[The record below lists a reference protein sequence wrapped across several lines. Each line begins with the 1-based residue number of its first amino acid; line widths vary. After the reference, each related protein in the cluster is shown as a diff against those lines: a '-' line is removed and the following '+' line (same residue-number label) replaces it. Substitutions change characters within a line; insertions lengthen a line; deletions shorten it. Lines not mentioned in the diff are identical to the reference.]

1 MATKSTISGL
11 FGRSPIRPLQQHMAI
26 VTEAAKQVVDL
37 FEALCASQW
46 KEADTI
52 VDKISSL
59 ESEADEVKNELRAHL
74 PKSLFMPMD
83 RRDILEILD
92 LQDNIADIAQSIG
105 GITRE
110 RRMEVPPSLA
120 KPLMTLIRRCVD
132 ACKHCDKTINE
143 LDELLATGFRGR
155 ESDMVHTMVE
165 ELNKIESDTDLM
177 GTDLARSL
185 FAIEDELSPVSVMLW
200 YQLIQMI
207 GGLAD
212 NAERVGNRLRL
223 LTAR

>member
-26 VTEAAKQVVDL
+26 VTEAAKKVIDL
-37 FEALCASQW
+37 FEALSQGKW
-46 KEADTI
+46 KEAEAI
-52 VDKISSL
+52 VDKISNL
-59 ESEADEVKNELRAHL
+59 ESQADEVKNELRAHL

-110 RRMEVPPSLA
+110 RRMEVPPSLTN
-120 KPLMTLIRRCVD
+120 PLMTLIRRCVD
-132 ACKHCDKTINE
+132 ACKHCEKTINE

-155 ESDMVHTMVE
+155 ESEMVHTMVE

-177 GTDLARSL
+177 GTELARNL
-185 FAIEDELSPVSVMLW
+185 FAIEDELNPISVMLW

-223 LTAR
+223 ITAR

>member
-11 FGRSPIRPLQQHMAI
+11 FGRSPIRPLQQHMSV

-37 FEALCASQW
+37 FEALCAANW
-46 KEADTI
+46 KDAEAI
-52 VDKISSL
+52 VDKISRL
-59 ESEADEVKNELRAHL
+59 ESEADGIKNELRAHL

-92 LQDNIADIAQSIG
+92 LQDNIADIAQAIG

-132 ACKHCDKTINE
+132 ACKHCEKTVNE

-177 GTDLARSL
+177 GTELARSL

-223 LTAR
+223 ITAR